1 MADLL
6 THWAAAQ
13 LPAAFS
19 RDRRIAALVVIGTF
33 LPDLASKGLY
43 WVLKSGGDFTIPT
56 HTLPGLAIL
65 SYGAALFVEERLRR
79 PAFLALL
86 VGGLVHVA
94 VDLLKDNLGMG
105 ASHLFHPFSTASY
118 ELGLIDPLNV
128 ILLVPVDVGILLLAW
143 HLERRLRRVQQ

>member
-13 LPAAFS
+13 LPASLS

-33 LPDLASKGLY
+33 LPDLVSKGLY
-43 WVLKSGGDFTIPT
+43 WVLQSGGDFTTPT
-56 HTLPGLAIL
+56 HSLLGLALIA
-65 SYGAALFVEERLRR
+65 YGAALFVEERLRR
-79 PAFLALL
+79 PAFIALL

-105 ASHLFHPFSTASY
+105 AAYLFQPFSTASY
-118 ELGLIDPLNV
+118 ELGLIDSLNM
-128 ILLVPVDVGILLLAW
+128 ILLVPLDLGILLLAW
-143 HLERRLRRVQQ
+143 ILERRLRRVQQ